1 MFICSKKYILLTD
14 INNACAPNT
23 HVHATQYIFI
33 MGKGKKGGKRLTK
46 KELSKRLVEFFAD
59 NAERTLSFKEIFR
72 SLHLDTHPLK
82 MLAIDIMEEMAWDDY
97 LTRVSDNQ
105 YRLNTKG
112 QFKRAPSYARQTAKT
127 PLPPTMAH
135 TAVCGRAQLD
145 DALNGDRVR
154 VSSWRAAATTLKR
167 PGD

>member
-1 MFICSKKYILLTD
+1 MHKKCFLLTD

-105 YRLNTKG
+105 YHLNTKG
-112 QFKRAPSYARQTAKT
+112 QLQEGTFIRKANGKNTFTPDDGST
-127 PLPPTMAH
+127 PLFVAERNSMY
-135 TAVCGRAQLD
+135 
-145 DALNGDRVR
+145 ALNGDRVR
-154 VSSWRAAATTLKR
+154 VSIMARAATTLKR
-167 PGD
+167 HR